1 MAHRHDP
8 TSVRDRLLARREEL
22 CGFVSDNLAELSH
35 RQDAGD
41 EADTA
46 AENIAVETSS
56 RLADLENRELHQID
70 RALARLAA
78 GGYGS
83 CESCGEPI
91 PAARLKALPFTTSCV
106 RCQERAERRHRERGG
121 RENWELAVD
130 TEDHARS
137 VATAD

>member
-1 MAHRHDP
+1 MAHQHDP
-8 TSVRDRLLARREEL
+8 NTVRERLLTRRAEL

-70 RALARLAA
+70 RALARLSA

-83 CESCGEPI
+83 CESCGERI
-91 PAARLKALPFTTSCV
+91 PAARLKALPVTTSCV
-106 RCQERAERRHRERGG
+106 GCQERAERRQREGRG

-130 TEDHARS
+130 TEELARS